1 MSLATEFLEF
11 LKKYQVIGL
20 AVAVIIG
27 AAATNLVNALV
38 SDIIMPFVGVLVP
51 NGDWQTSQLVI
62 GPVKF
67 LAGHFIGA
75 LINFVIIAAVVFFI
89 VKFMMREKD
98 AAKKI

>member
-1 MSLATEFLEF
+1 MSLTSEFLEF

-38 SDIIMPFVGVLVP
+38 ADIIMPFVGVLVP
-51 NGDWQTSQLVI
+51 NGDWQASQLVV
-62 GPVKF
+62 GPVRF
-67 LAGHFIGA
+67 LAGHFAGA

-89 VKFMMREKD
+89 VKFMMKEKD
-98 AAKKI
+98 ASKKV